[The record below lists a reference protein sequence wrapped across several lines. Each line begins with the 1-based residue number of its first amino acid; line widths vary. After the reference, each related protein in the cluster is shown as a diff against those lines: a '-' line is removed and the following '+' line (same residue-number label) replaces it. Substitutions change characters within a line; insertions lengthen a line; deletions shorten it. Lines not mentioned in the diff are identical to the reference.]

1 MNRPLALLAAAA
13 AMLAFAAPAAAQMR
27 ALSDP
32 VVPHPNP
39 ESLFTSP
46 DPVLHRNKQAA
57 LHIQRDLLKCNKWS
71 EAGTWL
77 TDRYIQH
84 NPVAASGLEGVIYY
98 FTQVAKRPVLDPC
111 PALSAE
117 DPNGVVA
124 VQAEGDY
131 VTILTRRIVPYA
143 DDPTKSYTTTW
154 FDTWRFVDGKAD
166 EHWDPATLPTG
177 PAPQAAATPSM
188 TPAEAAQR
196 LADRQAIEKL
206 MWTYDRSL
214 DTYDADRY
222 AAHFTEDGAFGQT
235 KGHAALKKMITDLVA
250 NREKQKAEGT
260 DLGAMRHFTMNQ
272 FIEFTGPT
280 TAKYHYYHQTVFGTF
295 GRPGDKDAPKV
306 VAAGNGVDDL
316 VKVDGKWL
324 IKMRN
329 VAATDDI

>member
-1 MNRPLALLAAAA
+1 MNRLAILAAVALAA
-13 AMLAFAAPAAAQMR
+13 SAPAAAQMR

-32 VVPHPNP
+32 VIPHPNP
-39 ESLFTSP
+39 ESLFTST

-131 VTILTRRIVPYA
+131 VTILTRRIVPYGS
-143 DDPTKSYTTTW
+143 DPNDTYTTTW

-166 EHWDPATLPTG
+166 EHWDPATLP
-177 PAPQAAATPSM
+177 PAPPQAMANPAMTPAQAAA
-188 TPAEAAQR
+188 R
-196 LADRQAIEKL
+196 LADREAIEKL

-250 NREKQKAEGT
+250 NREKQKADGT

-272 FIEFTGPT
+272 FIEFTGPA

-295 GRPGDKDAPKV
+295 GRPGEKDAPKV
-306 VAAGNGVDDL
+306 IAAGNGVDDL

-324 IKMRN
+324 IKYRN